1 MAHYTLIA
9 SADADTKGWRPCAVL
24 SASSSNAAANQAI
37 SLRKNGGLAFV
48 AQPAR
53 FRIRR
58 STRTEVALMMGF
70 FHSLGSLS
78 DVVGTQDD
86 LDILFARRQ
95 KLLLSFFM
103 GIFIDL
109 EAMKRKY
116 LKNSPFNPDTFTTTG
131 SGGVESSQEKTA
143 SLEKET
149 DEVEAESSGRDE
161 AEVDTDSLEEA
172 QSSVEADAAQT
183 GDVESEMG
191 AFSEASSEAI
201 DNSSQED
208 ALAQIL
214 ASSEANDGGK
224 SRDESV
230 DLGIL

>member
-1 MAHYTLIA
+1 M
-9 SADADTKGWRPCAVL
+9 V
-24 SASSSNAAANQAI
+24 
-37 SLRKNGGLAFV
+37 
-48 AQPAR
+48 
-53 FRIRR
+53 
-58 STRTEVALMMGF
+58 GF

-78 DVVGTQDD
+78 DVIGTQDD
-86 LDILFARRQ
+86 IDILFARRQ

-116 LKNSPFNPDTFTTTG
+116 LKNSPFSPDTFTTTG
-131 SGGVESSQEKTA
+131 SGGVESSQDKAA

-149 DEVEAESSGRDE
+149 DEVEAGSSGREE
-161 AEVDTDSLEEA
+161 AKVDNDSLEHS
-172 QSSVEADAAQT
+172 QSSVEDDVATAAQA
-183 GDVESEMG
+183 GDVESEME